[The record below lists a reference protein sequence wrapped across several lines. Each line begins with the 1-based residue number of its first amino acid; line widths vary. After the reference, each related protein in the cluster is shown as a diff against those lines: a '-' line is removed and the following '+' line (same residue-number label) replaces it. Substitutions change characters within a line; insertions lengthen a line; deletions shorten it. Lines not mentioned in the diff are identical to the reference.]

1 MNDLSVAEARKRLPY
16 LTAAELKAEL
26 ERANEAYLPFVEIEL
41 TRRATTKA
49 ASAAFWAAIAAGL
62 TFAATAVQAI
72 VAAISYIS
80 KL

>member
-41 TRRATTKA
+41 TR
-49 ASAAFWAAIAAGL
+49 
-62 TFAATAVQAI
+62 
-72 VAAISYIS
+72 
-80 KL
+80 